1 MVARC
6 QSARMRRF
14 LGVALVTFLSLHLG
28 SAFAQARPSKEQYR
42 KIFTEALNKF
52 LTSPKKYNVCL
63 PPLPWKTDGSESI
76 DVNETQMAQAA
87 AFPTGLAAQMKALEA
102 AGLVAG
108 TTVDRTVVGKQLDL
122 VRRFKR
128 TEMGNT
134 YFSRATGP
142 TEVFMNGQLC
152 YARAEL
158 EKIVKW
164 RGPATFGEY
173 SIAWVSFATRLT
185 DVADWVKT
193 PAVLAAFPAAR
204 SNLIAANPPSKDE
217 PERRPRQVFVDLTS
231 EGWEVNEWSRVLQ

>member
-1 MVARC
+1 MIAKRQHAYARNFF
-6 QSARMRRF
+6 S
-14 LGVALVTFLSLHLG
+14 VTLVVCLSLYL
-28 SAFAQARPSKEQYR
+28 SSSFAQARPSKEQYR

-63 PPLPWKTDGSESI
+63 PPMPWKTDGSESI
-76 DVNETQMAQAA
+76 DVNEAQMAQAA
-87 AFPTGLAAQMKALEA
+87 AFPTGLAAQMKALED

-108 TTVDRTVVGKQLDL
+108 TTVDRTVVGNKLDL
-122 VRRFKR
+122 IRRFKR

-142 TEVFMNGQLC
+142 TEVFINGQLC

-173 SIAWVSFATRLT
+173 SVAWVYFTTRLA
-185 DVADWVKT
+185 DIADWVKT

-204 SNLIAANPPSKDE
+204 ANLIAANPPSKDE
-217 PERRPRQVFVDLTS
+217 PERRPRQAFIDLTS
-231 EGWEVNEWSRVLQ
+231 DGWEVNEWSRVLQ